1 MGRHTIRDD
10 LERLLQPVVSA
21 AGLDIEGVEVASAGR
36 RQVIRVYVDQD
47 GGVDLDTVAEVSRM
61 VSAALDR
68 TDLLGDVPYVLEVSS
83 PGVDRPLTR
92 PRHWRRS
99 AGRLVRIGLAGG
111 GELTGRVLAAD
122 EAGVV
127 VDDAGTECHLTFAEI
142 AAGRVQVEFNRA
154 DAGLA
159 DSDEEG

>member
-10 LERLLQPVVSA
+10 LEQLLQPVVAA
-21 AGLDIEGVEVASAGR
+21 AGLDIEGVEVAAAGR

-47 GGVDLDTVAEVSRM
+47 GGVDLDTVAEVSRT

-68 TDLLGDVPYVLEVSS
+68 TGLLGDAPYVLEVSS
-83 PGVDRPLTR
+83 PGVDRPLTQ

-111 GELTGRVLAAD
+111 GELTGRVLGAD
-122 EAGVV
+122 ETGVV
-127 VDDAGTECHLTFAEI
+127 VDDAGTERHLAFAEI
-142 AAGRVQVEFNRA
+142 AAGRVQVEFNRP

>member
-10 LERLLQPVVSA
+10 LEQLLQPVVSA
-21 AGLDIEGVEVASAGR
+21 AGLDIEGVEVAAAGR

-47 GGVDLDTVAEVSRM
+47 GGVDLDTVAEVSRT

-68 TDLLGDVPYVLEVSS
+68 TGLLGDAPYVLEVSS
-83 PGVDRPLTR
+83 PGVDRPLTQ

-111 GELTGRVLAAD
+111 GELTGRVLGAD
-122 EAGVV
+122 ETGVV
-127 VDDAGTECHLTFAEI
+127 VDDAGTGRHLAFAEI
-142 AAGRVQVEFNRA
+142 AAGRVQVEFNRP

>member
-10 LERLLQPVVSA
+10 LEQLLQPVVSA
-21 AGLDIEGVEVASAGR
+21 AGLDIEGVEVAAAGR

-47 GGVDLDTVAEVSRM
+47 GGVDLDTVAEVSRT

-68 TDLLGDVPYVLEVSS
+68 TGLLGDAPYVLEVSS
-83 PGVDRPLTR
+83 PGVDRPLTQ

-111 GELTGRVLAAD
+111 GELTGRVLGAD
-122 EAGVV
+122 ETGVV
-127 VDDAGTECHLTFAEI
+127 VDDAGTERHLAFAEI
-142 AAGRVQVEFNRA
+142 AAGRVQVEFNRP